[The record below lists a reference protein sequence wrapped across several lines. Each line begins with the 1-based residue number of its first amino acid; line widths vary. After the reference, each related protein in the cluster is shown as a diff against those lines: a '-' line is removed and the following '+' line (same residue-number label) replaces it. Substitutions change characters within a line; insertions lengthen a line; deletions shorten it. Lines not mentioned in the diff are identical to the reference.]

1 MRRCMAIALFAFVVG
16 AADAQEAARYSTE
29 DFTLA
34 LGSNGTITELVE
46 RDTGRNLLRWK
57 GKFASVVLNDGREV
71 KCGAAAR
78 GPDGRLG
85 LSFEG
90 ISGSAVM
97 SVREERWGLVFAA
110 ERLTVP
116 DVKEF
121 KFFTVYPVCRKYNG
135 QMINAMSDDDSA
147 VVLRTY
153 ELAAAMRNRGN
164 TVLEAVAEIAEHPR
178 GAMPARAALVAAPRA
193 KVLGRMKEMS
203 RDAGVLVS
211 RCGGAWSLAAPENR
225 ESYIIAS
232 MTRESAEDWIA
243 LAERGGFRTISL
255 YSWWNTLGHYE
266 TNTNRY
272 PRGDAD
278 LKETIDMIHAAGFK
292 AGMHTLTAGIEFG
305 DPWVRPKCHG
315 DLLVTY
321 AYTLARPF
329 ADGDDEM
336 VVNEKPG
343 PRHHLVTSF
352 LSNGNILRI
361 GGELFTYSGI
371 KGDAPPYAFTGVKR
385 GAYQTKRI
393 GTVPSGTR
401 VEYLFQHF
409 FSFFPEPSSRFMD
422 EMAGRLADVYS
433 KFGFDFVYHDGA
445 EPMSRYNVDLTRRKF
460 AMPLDQSRRP
470 LQVEASVGGSHSWWF
485 HSRIGAW
492 DHVHWAAKRFH
503 DYHLRNVRSEAIKA
517 NMLAGQAGWWS
528 FVKANGKVRGSF
540 TDEAEYFASRNAG
553 EDLAM
558 SIDGVGVSK
567 GPLAFSIERQMT
579 ILGWYERFRLAR
591 AFRDEAVARM
601 REEGSEFRLRQN
613 VSGEWELTPVA
624 CRVHRAGTP
633 DSRRWT
639 LDSPVAGR
647 GAIRVEALYS
657 PSSGG
662 EDVLFGLA
670 DADSLAVTTA
680 DKVNASARRAVD
692 SEKGEVLSICAEN
705 SSTNRYGAWA
715 GARLDYPHPFR
726 DISKNGGGTAFGFW
740 VKGDG
745 SGAVLDFRLSS
756 SRVHGGGQSDHFTKL
771 DFTGWRQV
779 KVLLRERDADRYGD
793 YGWPGYRPIYP
804 LYRNFVDPARIE
816 KAEFFLN
823 DVPAGGKAEAV
834 VSPVRILSE
843 RKTAM
848 RNVAVAVNG
857 VRHEVPFAL
866 ESGEY
871 AELEGTVWTRYSEG
885 GEPMEQIAALNPIIF
900 SEGGNA
906 CRLETDDD
914 AVRAEVTM
922 FSFGNP
928 VPALKPMAVLSEESR
943 GILSY
948 EAVAPVV
955 YAPSKGLD
963 RPFPVTMR
971 PGESARLEF
980 EIMGPVKEPMLTVH
994 AQTGKAETARFE
1006 TTIAAGE
1013 RLICR
1018 DGATWKVVKG
1028 FRTVRAGSVSRPLPD
1043 IAGCCRIEVRS
1054 ADPMSAHARINVIK
1068 RYRQVRSSS
1077 RSRCE

>member
-1 MRRCMAIALFAFVVG
+1 MRRCTAIAFFAFAIG
-16 AADAQEAARYSTE
+16 ATAAQEAAWYSTE

-46 RDTGRNLLRWK
+46 KEAGRSLLRWK
-57 GKFASVVLNDGREV
+57 GKFASVVLHDGREV
-71 KCGAAAR
+71 KCCAAVR
-78 GPDGRLG
+78 DPDGRLV

-97 SVREERWGLVFAA
+97 SVREERWGLVLTA

-121 KFFTVYPVCRKYNG
+121 KFFIVYPVCRKYNG
-135 QMINAMSDDDSA
+135 QMMNAMSDDESA

-153 ELAAAMRNRGN
+153 ELTAAMRNRGH
-164 TVLEAVAEIAEHPR
+164 TVLEAVAEIAEHPKD
-178 GAMPARAALVAAPRA
+178 AIPARAALAAAPRS
-193 KVLGRMKEMS
+193 KILDRMKEMS
-203 RDAGVLVS
+203 HDAGVLVS

-278 LKETIDMIHAAGFK
+278 LKETIDMIHAAGLK
-292 AGMHTLTAGIEFG
+292 AGMHTLTAGIEFS
-305 DPWVRPKCHG
+305 DSWIKPKCHG

-321 AYTLARPF
+321 AYTLAKPF

-343 PRHHLVTSF
+343 PKHHLVTSF
-352 LSNGNILRI
+352 LSNGNILRV

-393 GTVPSGTR
+393 GTIPSGSR

-409 FSFFPEPSSRFMD
+409 YSFFPEPSSRFMD
-422 EMAGRLADVYS
+422 EMAGRLANIYS

-460 AMPLDQSRRP
+460 AMPLDQSHHP
-470 LQVEASVGGSHSWWF
+470 LQVEASVGGAHSWWF

-503 DYHLRNVRSEAIKA
+503 DYHLRNVRTEAIKA

-558 SIDGVGVSK
+558 SLDDVGVSK

-591 AFRDEAVARM
+591 AFTDDAVARM

-613 VSGEWELTPVA
+613 TLGEWELTPVV

-639 LDSPVAGR
+639 FGAAAAGR

-662 EDVLFGLA
+662 GEVLFGPA
-670 DADSLAVTTA
+670 DADALAVTAA
-680 DKVNASARRAVD
+680 DKVKASVRRAVD
-692 SEKGEVLSICAEN
+692 AEKGDVLSICAEN

-715 GARLDYPHPFR
+715 GARLNYPHPFR
-726 DISKNGGGTAFGFW
+726 DISKNEAGTAFGFW

-745 SGAVLDFRLSS
+745 SGAVLDFRISS
-756 SRVHGGGQSDHFTKL
+756 SRVHGGGQSDHFTTL
-771 DFTGWRQV
+771 DFTGWRHV

-804 LYRNFVDPARIE
+804 LYRNFIDPARIE

-823 DVPAGGKAEAV
+823 DVPAGGRAEAV
-834 VSPVRILSE
+834 VSPVHILSE

-848 RNVAVAVNG
+848 RNVAVVVNG
-857 VRHEVPFAL
+857 VRYEVPFVL

-871 AELEGTVWTRYSEG
+871 AELEGPVWTHYSEG
-885 GEPMEQIAALNPIIF
+885 GEPKEQIATLNPVMF
-900 SEGGNA
+900 NEGENE

-914 AVRAEVTM
+914 ALRAEVTM

-928 VPALKPMAVLSEESR
+928 MPALKPMAAMSGKSR
-943 GILSY
+943 DILSY
-948 EAVAPVV
+948 EAVEPVV

-963 RPFPVTMR
+963 RPSPVTMR
-971 PGESARLEF
+971 PGEAARLEF
-980 EIMGPVKEPMLTVH
+980 EIIGPVKEPMLTVH
-994 AQTGKAETARFE
+994 MQGGRRECARFE
-1006 TTIAAGE
+1006 TTITEGE
-1013 RLICR
+1013 RLICK

-1028 FRTVRAGSVSRPLPD
+1028 FRTVRTGRISRPLPNV
-1043 IAGCCRIEVRS
+1043 AGYCQIEVSS
-1054 ADPMSAHARINVIK
+1054 ADPMSANARINLIK
-1068 RYRQVRSSS
+1068 RYSQD
-1077 RSRCE
+1077 